1 MPYEYMNERMG
12 ANGKYNFIT
21 AVTDTDSVKFVEEFN
36 ENNKAVKSE
45 SLSDLSMYRSMLDST
60 ETTVYLMFAIVCIIC
75 CIIIHGAFKLII
87 TERMTVIGTF
97 MSQGATKNKIQNIL
111 LMESLLYGIVGGIV
125 GVALGEVI
133 LYFVNKVASPLYDM
147 DILNSILNA
156 FKNKG
161 WNIVVTTWLAKDGS
175 QEFNNRTRVAKK
187 EWLDRYNFPYDD
199 VHMVKYGTTKAN
211 CTRKLGG
218 FQILVDDN
226 ANVRKGWTLGATID
240 ANENII
246 ETLLK
251 ILMSA

>member
-1 MPYEYMNERMG
+1 MRTLVFDMDGTIANFYGVDGWLADLRNENTRPYE
-12 ANGKYNFIT
+12 
-21 AVTDTDSVKFVEEFN
+21 
-36 ENNKAVKSE
+36 
-45 SLSDLSMYRSMLDST
+45 
-60 ETTVYLMFAIVCIIC
+60 
-75 CIIIHGAFKLII
+75 
-87 TERMTVIGTF
+87 
-97 MSQGATKNKIQNIL
+97 
-111 LMESLLYGIVGGIV
+111 
-125 GVALGEVI
+125 
-133 LYFVNKVASPLYDM
+133 VASPLYDM